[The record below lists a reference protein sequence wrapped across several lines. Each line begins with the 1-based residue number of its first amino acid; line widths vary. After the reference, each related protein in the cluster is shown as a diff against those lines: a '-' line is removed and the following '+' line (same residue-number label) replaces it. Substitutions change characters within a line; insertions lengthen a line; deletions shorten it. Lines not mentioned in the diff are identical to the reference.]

1 MVFRSVCNDVI
12 REITQLDNINSF
24 ISSTSIYLYTIKNY
38 SSADVIVIWIKKMKI
53 LYKKLFKKR
62 ITIHFQ
68 YWLDKYQN
76 YLQWS
81 KNN

>member
-38 SSADVIVIWIKKMKI
+38 SSADVIVIWIKKNENFI
-53 LYKKLFKKR
+53 
-62 ITIHFQ
+62 
-68 YWLDKYQN
+68 
-76 YLQWS
+76 
-81 KNN
+81 

>member
-38 SSADVIVIWIKKMKI
+38 SSADVIVIWIKIWKFYIKS
-53 LYKKLFKKR
+53 Y
-62 ITIHFQ
+62 
-68 YWLDKYQN
+68 
-76 YLQWS
+76 
-81 KNN
+81 